1 MPDPL
6 VGKHVLLGVTGS
18 IAAYKAAD
26 LASKLTQAGAQ
37 VDVLL
42 TESATKFVTPL
53 TFRSLTHRAVVTDLF
68 DADSPEAIE
77 HVALA
82 RRADVLLIA
91 PATANTLA
99 KLALGLADDVLT
111 TTALAVTAPVVV
123 APAMD
128 AGMWEH
134 PTVQQNAATLSN
146 RGVLLAGPAAG
157 RLASGLMGHG
167 RMLEPADLV
176 ERVRWVLAQGE
187 DLHGRKIVV
196 TAGGTQEPIDPVRVV
211 TNRSSGKMG
220 HAVAQAARDRGAEVT
235 LVTTTSQLPVP
246 FGVTAKRVLTVADM
260 RRAVLDA
267 CACADALIM
276 AAAVSDYRPAQAASQ
291 KIKKSATGS
300 DGDGLTLDLV
310 KNPDF
315 FLEVPKDV
323 LRVGFAAETEDL
335 IPNARQK
342 LHAKSMALIVAN
354 DVTKEGSGFETDTN
368 QVTLIDANDV
378 TTELPLLSKYDVGD
392 KILDSVVSL
401 LTTRRG

>member
-6 VGKHVLLGVTGS
+6 VGKHVILGVTGS

-26 LASKLTQAGAQ
+26 LASKLTQAGAH

-82 RRADVLLIA
+82 RRADALLVA
-91 PATANTLA
+91 PATANTMA

-134 PTVQQNAATLSN
+134 PTVQQNAATLRD
-146 RGVLLAGPAAG
+146 RGVHIAGPGSG
-157 RLASGLMGHG
+157 RLASGLIGHG
-167 RMLEPADLV
+167 RMLEPAELV
-176 ERVRWVLAQGE
+176 EHLRWVLAQCG
-187 DLHGRKIVV
+187 DLNGRRIVV
-196 TAGGTQEPIDPVRVV
+196 SAGGTQEPIDPVRVV

-220 HAVAQAARDRGAEVT
+220 YAIAQAARDRGADVT
-235 LVTTTSQLPVP
+235 LVTATSHLPTP
-246 FGVTAKRVLTVADM
+246 YGVTTARVTTVADM
-260 RRAVLDA
+260 RAAVLDA
-267 CACADALIM
+267 CSNADALVM
-276 AAAVSDYRPAQAASQ
+276 AAAVSDYRPAAVADH
-291 KIKKSATGS
+291 KIKKLGAEANSGITLEMEKTG
-300 DGDGLTLDLV
+300 
-310 KNPDF
+310 DF
-315 FLEVPKDV
+315 FMEVPEGV

-335 IPNARQK
+335 LENARYK
-342 LHAKSMALIVAN
+342 LQAKSMALIVAN
-354 DVTKEGSGFETDTN
+354 DVTKEGSGFEVDTN
-368 QVTLIDANDV
+368 QVTIIGADGV
-378 TTELPLLSKYDVGD
+378 TDELPLLTKYEAGD
-392 KILDSVVSL
+392 KILDRVVPL
-401 LTTRRG
+401 LTKRDG